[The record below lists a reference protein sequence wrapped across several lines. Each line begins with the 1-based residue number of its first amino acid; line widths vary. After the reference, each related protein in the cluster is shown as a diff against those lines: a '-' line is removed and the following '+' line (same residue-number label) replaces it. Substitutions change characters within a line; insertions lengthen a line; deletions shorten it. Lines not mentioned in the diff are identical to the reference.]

1 MFLIVRQQEDGSFN
15 IPSGNGTTKF
25 PLFHFESEALE
36 AAKEYAGKYNAKYVV
51 FKAIV
56 TAQTTLP
63 PVELTYL

>member
-36 AAKEYAGKYNAKYVV
+36 AAKEYAGKYNAKYLSL
-51 FKAIV
+51 IHI
-56 TAQTTLP
+56 
-63 PVELTYL
+63 